1 MKNKIIIK
9 PKSEFIKWI
18 SISNLFAKSLIS
30 PNDALKQFNGLN
42 AMQRIKIKQS
52 FDECDKTRRIKIPK
66 GEADS
71 AWELSVMVDAHIIAT
86 EFNIDPLAAVMC
98 ITPACKANERVI
110 FK

>member
-9 PKSEFIKWI
+9 PKKEFIKWI
-18 SISNLFAKSLIS
+18 SISNLFAKSMIS

-42 AMQRIKIKQS
+42 STQRIKIKQS
-52 FDECDKTRRIKIPK
+52 FDEYDKTRRIKIPK
-66 GEADS
+66 GEIDS

-86 EFNIDPLAAVMC
+86 EFDIDPLTAVMC
-98 ITPACKANERVI
+98 ITPVCKANERVV

>member
-1 MKNKIIIK
+1 MKNKVIIK
-9 PKSEFIKWI
+9 PKNEFIKWI

-42 AMQRIKIKQS
+42 AMQRIKIKQA

-71 AWELSVMVDAHIIAT
+71 SWELSVMVDAHIIAT
-86 EFNIDPLAAVMC
+86 EFNVDPLAAVMC
-98 ITPACKANERVI
+98 ITPVCKANERVI

>member
-1 MKNKIIIK
+1 MKSKVIIK
-9 PKSEFIKWI
+9 PKSEFVKWI
-18 SISNLFAKSLIS
+18 SFSNLFAKSLIS
-30 PNDALKQFNGLN
+30 PSDALKQFNGLN
-42 AMQRIKIKQS
+42 ATQRIKIKQA
-52 FDECDKTRRIKIPK
+52 FDECDKTRRLKIPR

-98 ITPACKANERVI
+98 ITPACMANERVI